1 VTDQRPSGARPR
13 WRSPASGGRADR
25 KQAIG
30 ASDRKERLERWA
42 ALLERDPHKL
52 LGLLRP
58 SWASGDDLT
67 PLGGN
72 PSAIDLAWDDP
83 VFRVTGLKARS
94 RESFKA
100 FFGLSNTE
108 LDRIVSGS
116 WRVPIRSAWQ
126 VAGRIRNVADPRPE
140 RMLMAS
146 VIAMVIVVVGIAQW
160 LR

>member
-1 VTDQRPSGARPR
+1 MTGQRPPEARSR
-13 WRSPASGGRADR
+13 WRLPALFGRADR
-25 KQAIG
+25 VNPIG
-30 ASDRKERLERWA
+30 KRDRKDRLERWA
-42 ALLERDPHKL
+42 ALLERRPHKL
-52 LGLLRP
+52 LALLRP

-67 PLGGN
+67 PLGAN

-83 VFRVTGLKARS
+83 VFRATGLKARS

-100 FFGLSNTE
+100 YFGLSNTE

-146 VIAMVIVVVGIAQW
+146 VVAMVIVVVGIAQW

>member
-1 VTDQRPSGARPR
+1 
-13 WRSPASGGRADR
+13 
-25 KQAIG
+25 
-30 ASDRKERLERWA
+30 
-42 ALLERDPHKL
+42 
-52 LGLLRP
+52 
-58 SWASGDDLT
+58 
-67 PLGGN
+67 
-72 PSAIDLAWDDP
+72 
-83 VFRVTGLKARS
+83 VFRVTGLEARS

-100 FFGLSNTE
+100 YFGLSNTE